1 MNTRTGQILS
11 ILLIVGLTLF
21 WSVSILGAEVAGE
34 ERRIDTDAA
43 QTSVE
48 LAADATEE
56 AADEAVESIA
66 NASKLDLDLSLIGRN
81 SLQVAAN

>member
-1 MNTRTGQILS
+1 MNTRTGQVLS

-21 WSVSILGAEVAGE
+21 WSVSILGAELADG
-34 ERRIDTDAA
+34 ERRIETDAA

-48 LAADATEE
+48 LATDATEE
-56 AADEAVESIA
+56 ATDEAVESIA
-66 NASKLDLDLSLIGRN
+66 NASKLDLDLSLIGRT

>member
-1 MNTRTGQILS
+1 MYTRTGQIVS

-21 WSVSILGAEVAGE
+21 WSASILGAEVAAGD
-34 ERRIDTDAA
+34 RRSETDAA

-56 AADEAVESIA
+56 AASEAVKSIA
-66 NASKLDLDLSLIGRN
+66 SASKLDLDLNLIGRK

>member
-21 WSVSILGAEVAGE
+21 WSVSILGAEVTAD
-34 ERRIDTDAA
+34 ERRIETDAA

-66 NASKLDLDLSLIGRN
+66 NASKLDLDLSLIGRK

>member
-21 WSVSILGAEVAGE
+21 WSVSILGAEVAAG

-48 LAADATEE
+48 LATDATEE

-66 NASKLDLDLSLIGRN
+66 NASKLDLDLSLIGRT

>member
-21 WSVSILGAEVAGE
+21 WSVSILGAEVDAG

-48 LAADATEE
+48 LATDATEE
-56 AADEAVESIA
+56 AVDEAVESIA
-66 NASKLDLDLSLIGRN
+66 NASKLDLDLSLIGRK
-81 SLQVAAN
+81 SVQVAAN